1 MSNILHSQA
10 PSTLLA
16 HLAGNLRRYRQSR
29 DMSQGALAE
38 ASGVSRRMIAAIES
52 GDANASIATLDK
64 LAEALGIRFAD
75 LVRAERAN
83 PAKIDE
89 VAWTGESPQSKAV
102 LLAAVPAETETELW
116 TWSLAPGDGYTGAPY
131 PGWHEIV
138 YVLDGKLTI
147 ETDTDHRD
155 VMAGDFHAQSLA
167 EQRVYTNR
175 SATLVRF
182 IRAITH

>member
-10 PSTLLA
+10 ASPLLA

-29 DMSQGALAE
+29 EMSQAALAA
-38 ASGVSRRMIAAIES
+38 ASGVSRRMIAAIEG
-52 GDANASIATLDK
+52 GDANASIATLDR
-64 LAEALGIRFAD
+64 LAEALQVRFAD
-75 LVRAERAN
+75 LVRAERTD
-83 PAKIDE
+83 PAQIDE
-89 VAWTGESPQSKAV
+89 LAWTGESPDSKAV

-116 TWSLAPGDGYTGAPY
+116 TWSLAPGDSYTGAAY

-147 ETDTDHRD
+147 ETEASRRD
-155 VMAGDFHAQSLA
+155 VLAGGFHAQGLA
-167 EQRVYTNR
+167 EQRIYTNR
-175 SATLVRF
+175 STTLVRF